1 VYCDIRC
8 RKAAHRRRQRERE
21 APELR
26 QLSEPAPAQPL
37 TRDALFEEALSE
49 ERLAIYVAASAKSS
63 WKAAAWLLEHR
74 YPERWEAASRQV
86 EPTGASDEVVR
97 KVLQLVPR
105 GE

>member
-26 QLSEPAPAQPL
+26 QLSEPAPAEPL
-37 TRDALFEEALSE
+37 TREALIEEALSE

-63 WKAAAWLLEHR
+63 WKAAAWALER
-74 YPERWEAASRQV
+74 LYPARWAPDRKP
-86 EPTGASDEVVR
+86 EPTGADNETVR

-105 GE
+105 E